1 MIVPSEL
8 FVEQF
13 VGRAQYASLERLL
26 SLNFENASVVRVST
40 R

>member
-26 SLNFENASVVRVST
+26 SLNFEKRLCCQGFD
-40 R
+40 